1 MPVAC
6 DAVAADDEDATP
18 TAQGEVWCIVV
29 AGGSGR
35 RFGAAK
41 QFEALGDSSV
51 LQLAV
56 SAASTTADGVVV
68 VLPGD
73 AIDQAGATIS
83 ADAVVPGGDTR
94 AGSVRAG
101 LAAVP
106 DTAQVVLVHD
116 AARPLATSELF
127 ERVRDAVR
135 AGAEAVVPVVAVS
148 DTIRRVGG
156 GVVDRD
162 ELRAVQTPQG
172 FRAEVLRRVHD
183 RGGEATDD
191 AGLVEAAGGRVVLV
205 DGERTNLKITEP
217 EDLAIAAALLGRPG
231 SSLASSGRGGGDSPA

>member
-1 MPVAC
+1 VA
-6 DAVAADDEDATP
+6 DGDQDATRDERS
-18 TAQGEVWCIVV
+18 GVWCVVV

-41 QFEALGDSSV
+41 QFEALGSSSV
-51 LQLAV
+51 LQHAV
-56 SAASTTADGVVV
+56 AAARSSAEGVVV

-73 AIDQAGATIS
+73 AVDQAGATIS

-101 LAAVP
+101 LGAVP
-106 DTAQVVLVHD
+106 ADAQVVLVHD
-116 AARPLATSELF
+116 AARPLASEALF
-127 ERVRDAVR
+127 ARVRDAVR
-135 AGAEAVVPVVAVS
+135 AGAEAVVPVVAVT

-172 FRAEVLRRVHD
+172 FRADVLRRVHAD
-183 RGGEATDD
+183 GGDATDD
-191 AGLVEAAGGRVVLV
+191 AGLVEAAGGAVVLV
-205 DGERTNLKITEP
+205 DGERANLKITEP
-217 EDLAIAAALLGRPG
+217 EDLVVAAALLDRRTGPF
-231 SSLASSGRGGGDSPA
+231 ASSKGDGGDSTT